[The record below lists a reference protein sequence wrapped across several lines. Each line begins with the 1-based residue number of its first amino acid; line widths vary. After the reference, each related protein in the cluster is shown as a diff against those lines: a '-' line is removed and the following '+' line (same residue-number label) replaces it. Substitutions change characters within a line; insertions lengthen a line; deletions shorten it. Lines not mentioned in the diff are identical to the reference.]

1 MNRIFSR
8 GSENQTSEAKAAA
21 GAAVSEG
28 RGGPPPR
35 PRALWRCLRAFQ
47 GAPGLAAASP
57 RCPAL
62 SSRSLLPSRLVLSLY
77 LNLPLS
83 SPPLIR
89 TPVMGFAVHPNPG

>member
-28 RGGPPPR
+28 RGGPR

-57 RCPAL
+57 QCPAL
-62 SSRSLLPSRLVLSLY
+62 SSRGLLPSRLVLSLY